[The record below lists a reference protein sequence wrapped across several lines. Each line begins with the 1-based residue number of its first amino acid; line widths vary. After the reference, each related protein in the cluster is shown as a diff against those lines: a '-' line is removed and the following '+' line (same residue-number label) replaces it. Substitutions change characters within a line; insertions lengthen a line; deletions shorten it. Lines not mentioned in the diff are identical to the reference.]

1 MFFYDGKIV
10 DKENAIRI
18 DVTISD
24 PDNDF
29 VLFTLQSGRLRVPFC
44 LALDKAAILAEMIRY
59 ALEERECA
67 ATKTSTQT
75 SETDEE

>member
-1 MFFYDGKIV
+1 MFLYDSKIV

-44 LALDKAAILAEMIRY
+44 LALDKASLLAEMIRH
-59 ALEERECA
+59 ALEKRECVA
-67 ATKTSTQT
+67 AETSTQS
-75 SETDEE
+75 SETDPE